1 MLVNTFTCTFDY
13 NKELQKKP
21 LFYDE
26 IGSFIL
32 ILSDD
37 CLVLVKQF
45 ETNKNLE
52 KLFFGHL
59 HSL

>member
-1 MLVNTFTCTFDY
+1 MLANTFACTIDY

-37 CLVLVKQF
+37 WLYLKQ
-45 ETNKNLE
+45 
-52 KLFFGHL
+52 
-59 HSL
+59 